1 MTLEVVQEK
10 LTVGKGCDADRS
22 LQDLLYRTELSTK
35 TPSRLPGRYLGMAE
49 EEMHRRIA
57 AARAE
62 LGSRLAILGHHYQRD
77 EIIRYADFRGDSFK
91 LARSAAAHPE
101 ADYIIFCGVHFMAE
115 SADVLSGPHQ
125 KVILPNLSA
134 GCSMADMAPTEDVF
148 ACWEELQAIEG
159 VAGTVTPVTYMNSTA
174 ALKAFCGVNGG
185 VVCTSSNAAAVVEW
199 ALAQSAKVLFFPDQH
214 LGRNTAVKMGYSPDD
229 TVVWDPFQPLG
240 GQHRGGAPEG
250 NVHSVAGPLLGAQAL
265 HRGADRR
272 RPQELPRRERHR
284 PPRVRAGSGPDRR
297 LHRLDGAHHR
307 DGRRGARR
315 RRLGRGHR
323 DQPREPASPPSTPT
337 RPSSASTRSSVP
349 ARRCTASTPPT
360 WPG

>member
-35 TPSRLPGRYLGMAE
+35 TPSRLPGRYLGMPE

-77 EIIRYADFRGDSFK
+77 EIIQYADFRGDSFK

-148 ACWEELQAIEG
+148 ACWDQLQAIEG

-174 ALKAFCGVNGG
+174 ALKAFCGANGG
-185 VVCTSSNAAAVVEW
+185 VVCTSSNAGAVVEW
-199 ALAQSAKVLFFPDQH
+199 ALAQSPKVLFFPDQH
-214 LGRNTAVKMGYSPDD
+214 LGRNTAVKMGYSPGRHRRLG
-229 TVVWDPFQPLG
+229 PLPAARR
-240 GQHRGGAPEG
+240 QHRRGAPRG
-250 NVHSVAGPLLGAQAL
+250 DVHPLAGPLLGAQAL

-272 RPQELPRRERHR
+272 RPQELPGHQRHR
-284 PPRVRAGSGPDRR
+284 PPRVRARSGPDRR

-307 DGRRGARR
+307 DGRRRAQPAP
-315 RRLGRGHR
+315 LGPSA
-323 DQPREPASPPSTPT
+323 PRST
-337 RPSSASTRSSVP
+337 S
-349 ARRCTASTPPT
+349 
-360 WPG
+360 